1 MKINDIFTDGLAS
14 YPDLLKIEEA
24 AEILNVSESTVKRML
39 NSNELTRLKFK
50 SRVRI
55 PKSEV
60 ISLVSASLS
69 EVV

>member
-1 MKINDIFTDGLAS
+1 MKINDIFKDGLAS

-39 NSNELTRLKFK
+39 NANELTRLKFK

-60 ISLVSASLS
+60 ISLVSASLP

>member
-1 MKINDIFTDGLAS
+1 MKINDIFKDGLAS

-39 NSNELTRLKFK
+39 NANELTRLKFK

-60 ISLVSASLS
+60 ISLVSASLR